1 MLHYFIIFMSLLCL
15 TLFTGCGGGGGV
27 GGGVIGSTQ
36 PTAASLF
43 ETDEFLRQEGLALI
57 NASSMYAA
65 GGTGANVK
73 VGVADSGINQVETLA
88 SSNDR
93 INIDATASF
102 NFDGA
107 NVAGS
112 ASDND
117 GHGTHVAGII
127 AAPKNDVGVHGIAF
141 DATVANYRIMDNAGI
156 VSATDAD
163 LAQMLSIARANDV
176 NIMNNSW
183 GSNVAINDAGAA
195 GQIAALTNFS
205 NEAKTYVANGGV
217 LVFAAGNSGRANP
230 SAEAGI
236 PEQVVDLEAGWIVVM
251 AVDLNGNEPIF
262 TNRCG
267 VASDYCI
274 AAPGG
279 GDLGGTGVL
288 SMDTVPDSTVRLSGT
303 SQAAPH
309 VSGALAALKS
319 LFPTLTLQQIRSRLF
334 TTANKTGSF
343 ANTSIFGQG
352 LMDLNAASNPVGG
365 LSIPTS
371 GSITG
376 AKFGV
381 AGNGVLSSNQIV
393 LPRAVLHDLNLQKNV
408 LVVDNFQNA
417 PFQIST
423 QYLVSAIEAKPRYQ
437 PYFAKFNSRKKVNQ
451 TKSSFRA
458 VSYSDGYQGLQS
470 HWQSGTFSYG
480 IGHYSLRRSVDES
493 AIKLPQSILN
503 RLDGN
508 NVSAIFSHSLNEKV
522 LSVAYTDH
530 VSDLATNYADKTDQN
545 TPYGYSRALSIS
557 LAFDINQGIYLGL
570 TSSKIS
576 QMQRPLGLDS
586 SGVFSSS
593 ENREVDNYG
602 FLLGKTFGL
611 HRFGFGLS
619 IDDFDRVNGPLIQAD
634 KTSMVSKTA
643 SWSFDSPSGFELYS
657 RLNDERYQGG
667 TIRLTLPESV
677 DAQGQITR
685 KSYLIDLSDSLSS
698 IEAVFGM
705 RLPISNSANFR
716 SEATYR
722 NFGNGDG
729 LGGISVNYEKLF

>member
-1 MLHYFIIFMSLLCL
+1 MSLLCL

-36 PTAASLF
+36 PATASSF
-43 ETDEFLRQEGLALI
+43 ETDEFLRQEGLVLI

-73 VGVADSGINQVETLA
+73 VGVADSGINAVETNAAGLEQK
-88 SSNDR
+88 DR
-93 INIDATASF
+93 VINIDGQASF
-102 NFDGA
+102 KFDGE
-107 NVAGS
+107 NVAGF
-112 ASDND
+112 ASDTN

-127 AAPKNDVGVHGIAF
+127 AAPKNNVGIHGVAF
-141 DATVANYRIMDNAGI
+141 DAILANYDIMDNAG
-156 VSATDAD
+156 VVTATDAD

-176 NIMNNSW
+176 DIMNNSW
-183 GSNVAINDAGAA
+183 GSNIAINDAGAGA
-195 GQIAALTNFS
+195 QIAALTNFS

-236 PEQVVDLEAGWIVVM
+236 PEQVADLEAGWIVVM

-279 GDLGGTGVL
+279 GDLGGTGIL

-334 TTANKTGSF
+334 ITANKTGSF

-381 AGNGVLSSNQIV
+381 AGNGVLSSNHIV
-393 LPRAVLHDLNLQKNV
+393 LPRAILRDLNLQKNV

-423 QYLVSAIEAKPRYQ
+423 QYLVSAIETKPSYQ

-480 IGHYSLRRSVDES
+480 MGHYSLRRAVDES
-493 AIKLPQSILN
+493 AIKLPQSMLN

-619 IDDFDRVNGPLIQAD
+619 IDDFDRVNGSLIQAD

-657 RLNDERYQGG
+657 RLNDEAYRGG
-667 TIRLTLPESV
+667 VIRLVLPESV

-685 KSYLIDLSDSLSS
+685 KGYLIDLSDSLSS

>member
-1 MLHYFIIFMSLLCL
+1 MSLLCL
-15 TLFTGCGGGGGV
+15 TLFTGCGGGGV

-36 PTAASLF
+36 PATASSF
-43 ETDEFLRQEGLALI
+43 ETDEFLRQEGLVLI

-73 VGVADSGINQVETLA
+73 VGVADSGINAVETNAAGLEQK
-88 SSNDR
+88 DR
-93 INIDATASF
+93 LINLDGQASF

-107 NVAGS
+107 NVAGF
-112 ASDND
+112 ASDTN

-127 AAPKNDVGVHGIAF
+127 AAPKNNVGIHGVAF
-141 DATVANYRIMDNAGI
+141 DAILANYKIMDNAG
-156 VSATDAD
+156 VVTATDAD

-176 NIMNNSW
+176 DIMNNSW
-183 GSNVAINDAGAA
+183 GSNIAINDAGAGA
-195 GQIAALTNFS
+195 QIAALTNFS

-217 LVFAAGNSGRANP
+217 LVFAAGNSSRANP

-236 PEQVVDLEAGWIVVM
+236 PEQVADLEAGWIVVM

-279 GDLGGTGVL
+279 GDLGGTGIL

-334 TTANKTGSF
+334 ITANKTGSF

-376 AKFGV
+376 AKSGV
-381 AGNGVLSSNQIV
+381 AGNGVLSSNHIV
-393 LPRAVLHDLNLQKNV
+393 LPRAILRDLNLQKNV

-423 QYLVSAIEAKPRYQ
+423 QYLVSAIEAKPSYQ

-470 HWQSGTFSYG
+470 HWQSGAFSYG
-480 IGHYSLRRSVDES
+480 MGHYSLRRAVDES

-619 IDDFDRVNGPLIQAD
+619 IDDFDRVNGSLIQAD

-657 RLNDERYQGG
+657 RLNDEAYQGG
-667 TIRLTLPESV
+667 VIRLVLPESV

-685 KSYLIDLSDSLSS
+685 KGYLIDLSDSLSS

>member
-1 MLHYFIIFMSLLCL
+1 MCLLCL

-36 PTAASLF
+36 PATASSF
-43 ETDEFLRQEGLALI
+43 ETDEFSRQEGLALI
-57 NASSMYAA
+57 NASSMYAV

-93 INIDATASF
+93 INIDTTASF

-183 GSNVAINDAGAA
+183 GSNVAINDAGAGA
-195 GQIAALTNFS
+195 QIAALTNFS

-236 PEQVVDLEAGWIVVM
+236 PEQVADLEAGWIVVM

-279 GDLGGTGVL
+279 GDIGGTGVL
-288 SMDTVPDSTVRLSGT
+288 SMDTIPDSTVRLSGT

-381 AGNGVLSSNQIV
+381 AGNGVLSSNHIV
-393 LPRAVLHDLNLQKNV
+393 LPRAILRDLNLQKNV

-417 PFQIST
+417 PFQMST
-423 QYLVSAIEAKPRYQ
+423 QYFVSAIEAKPSYR
-437 PYFAKFNSRKKVNQ
+437 PYFEKFNARRDVGQ
-451 TKSSFRA
+451 RTSSLRA
-458 VSYSDGYQGLQS
+458 VSYSDGYQGIQS
-470 HWQSGTFSYG
+470 HWQNSTFSYG
-480 IGHYSLRRSVDES
+480 MGHYSLRRAVNES

-503 RLDGN
+503 RLDAN
-508 NVSAIFSHSLNEKV
+508 NVAAIFSHSLNEKI

-530 VSDLATNYADKTDQN
+530 VSDLATNYGDKTEQN
-545 TPYGYSRALSIS
+545 TPYGYSKALSIS

-593 ENREVDNYG
+593 EDREVDNYG
-602 FLLGKTFGL
+602 FMLGKKFDL

-619 IDDFDRVNGPLIQAD
+619 IDDFNRINGSLIQAD

-657 RLNDERYQGG
+657 RLNEERYQGG
-667 TIRLTLPESV
+667 RIRLALPESA
-677 DAQGQITR
+677 DAEGQITSR
-685 KSYLIDLSDSLSS
+685 SYLLDLNDSLSS
-698 IEAVFGM
+698 IEAVLG
-705 RLPISNSANFR
+705 LQVPLSNSANFR
-716 SEATYR
+716 AETTYR
-722 NFGNGDG
+722 NFGNGDT
-729 LGGISVNYEKLF
+729 LGGISAKYEKLF